1 MPIGG
6 QHLLIIYC
14 LENRQNPG
22 SRIVFSTRGET
33 QEGVGMSLDAA
44 NTSVR
49 ATCGAKL
56 ERAAPAL
63 VPTLGAFHPGYG

>member
-1 MPIGG
+1 
-6 QHLLIIYC
+6 
-14 LENRQNPG
+14 
-22 SRIVFSTRGET
+22 VFSTRGET